1 MKAIFIMML
10 FIFSSG
16 SMACANRTVY
26 VKIKPSSFEALKHQ
40 FMIFSHLPYEVTEV
54 KKESKH
60 TLVAISYRGEGPNS
74 LELGESVRKTLEPRY
89 GEFGITGIRAEFD
102 PTLRC
107 R

>member
-1 MKAIFIMML
+1 MPWLVLLGFL
-10 FIFSSG
+10 FIQPAF
-16 SMACANRTVY
+16 ACANRTVY